1 MDGEEL
7 AAVSVMGVLVIVE
20 VMITPESGV
29 FGVLQPVGESPAGE
43 TSELCLR

>member
-7 AAVSVMGVLVIVE
+7 AAVSVMAVMVV

-29 FGVLQPVGESPAGE
+29 FGVLQPVGESLAGK
-43 TSELCLR
+43 TSELCQR